1 MLPLPSATAI
11 NTLIAS
17 LASCHDASHCSH
29 LLYQTLNNVYLFDL
43 HLRESPRRISPDIV
57 EQLQRLI
64 ERHRARLQRHY
75 DRSVRASEA
84 AAAAAKKSGDS
95 LFDLQQQ
102 QQFRVVYE
110 RQAVDATPPAL
121 LSSPSSVIVDT
132 LSADE
137 RKDLESFCSGCLDE
151 TAQSSF
157 SDWPSKYVRDFT
169 TLSGSLSSLVCFISI
184 DAGHGDD
191 PRLSAVCRQID
202 PLWCVLIQRNLL
214 PRWAA
219 TAGKQWGT
227 RKGLWGGLVSSVLY
241 FATHCIFAQTLYQTH
256 RAKHVDEIVG
266 YVAIAQLLANP
277 AIIQKLKEWRHAELL
292 AEIIAV
298 SLSLACSSTRHS
310 APATCCCGCFCRH
323 VAHARLVSVSLCG
336 SRSFLL
342 FCQVLQLDARHDAIV
357 ADIWQWLLEEW
368 ACKSVEEQLHNDLG
382 PADPLH
388 LIATFIMALP
398 PVSAPADAAAVRL
411 PSLSLGV
418 DGAASE
424 THMNPHQLKSKSKR
438 LLSTQLGPPAK
449 RLKSVDGC
457 SDASTNLTLQPSV
470 TGWPTR
476 SLRSSA
482 VRLLPSVRLD
492 QLKAT
497 MLAHGCAHIEHA
509 VSASLVSQ
517 IFREMQPWL
526 D

>member
-1 MLPLPSATAI
+1 MLVDGLTPPACSFRHNSTHAVVMLPLPSATAI

-75 DRSVRASEA
+75 NRSVRAS
-84 AAAAAKKSGDS
+84 AAAKKSGDS

-110 RQAVDATPPAL
+110 RQAVDATSPAL
-121 LSSPSSVIVDT
+121 LSSPSSVDT
-132 LSADE
+132 IGPNE
-137 RKDLESFCSGCLDE
+137 RDDLVRFCKECTDVTPESTPDH
-151 TAQSSF
+151 
-157 SDWPSKYVRDFT
+157 DFT
-169 TLSGSLSSLVCFISI
+169 QNWTEDYLKSYVVLFGSLTSLVCFISI

-202 PLWCVLIQRNLL
+202 PLWCVLLQRNLV

-219 TAGKQWGT
+219 TAGKQWST
-227 RKGLWGGLVSSVLY
+227 RKGVWGGLVSSVLY

-323 VAHARLVSVSLCG
+323 VAHARLVSVSLCLL
-336 SRSFLL
+336 RIFLL

-357 ADIWQWLLEEW
+357 ADIWQWLLE
-368 ACKSVEEQLHNDLG
+368 
-382 PADPLH
+382 
-388 LIATFIMALP
+388 M
-398 PVSAPADAAAVRL
+398 
-411 PSLSLGV
+411 
-418 DGAASE
+418 
-424 THMNPHQLKSKSKR
+424 
-438 LLSTQLGPPAK
+438 
-449 RLKSVDGC
+449 
-457 SDASTNLTLQPSV
+457 
-470 TGWPTR
+470 
-476 SLRSSA
+476 
-482 VRLLPSVRLD
+482 
-492 QLKAT
+492 
-497 MLAHGCAHIEHA
+497 
-509 VSASLVSQ
+509 
-517 IFREMQPWL
+517 
-526 D
+526 